1 MGNNI
6 ELGFLDSY
14 IQSYFDRFEPLLNDD
29 IKRFTVEVWYCNE
42 MIGILFKVTPIN
54 KFNKKIIWLSKSKDE
69 FKIGDDEYGFEKD
82 YFYIFKPNN
91 EILWDNINANNDI
104 HRFMDAILR
113 TNKR

>member
-1 MGNNI
+1 M
-6 ELGFLDSY
+6 ELSILNSY
-14 IQSYFDRFEPLLNDD
+14 IESYFNRFEPLLNDD
-29 IKRFTVEVWYCNE
+29 IKRFTVEVWYSNE
-42 MIGILFKVTPIN
+42 TVGMLFKVVHID
-54 KFNKKIIWLSKSKDE
+54 KFNEKIIWLSKDE
-69 FKIGDDEYGFEKD
+69 CNIIGTGCGFEKD